1 MKKNIIT
8 ILSIIFLVAIIGH
21 FLSNTYFFK
30 HLELISYDLRSKF
43 NTDNSLAGKNLKH
56 ADKDIVIVAIDNYS
70 QKKLLEAKEEKSEKS
85 WEIGVWKNLVNFI
98 EKGEPKVVMFDMVF
112 EKTQDE
118 PWYNRTFASTLSRY
132 DNIVMGTYLDNPLSK
147 DNNFTKKIDIAEN
160 DYIPTNSPLDVSIND
175 KKLDDAITYTTN
187 APVSNLYAKYNTMGV
202 VNSVLDDDSVVRKDQ
217 PIYKLAKDGETY
229 YMPSLAFAGFLKY
242 MGEGDKIQVKNKNIF
257 YKDRVIPVDNDGIV
271 NISWHKMGRSYTY
284 VPVSKII
291 LNEGTED
298 EFSPEFF
305 KDKIVIIGKTATG
318 ANVDLSSI
326 ITANYAGPE
335 AVAVALDNFIN
346 DSNPADKTSRRFI
359 SEVPKPI
366 KFAIIVVACLI
377 VALVGLIPSSAFLGF
392 LNGFIAII
400 LYISFSFWM
409 FINPASRV
417 WLPMV
422 EPLYYLTVTAGVV
435 FTFRFYNEMT
445 KKASIMNV
453 FGKFVSPKVLST
465 VVKDPKKIVL
475 KNTRKKISVLFCDV
489 KDFTSISEKNT
500 PEVLIE
506 NLNELFKEI
515 VNIIFENNGTV
526 DKFIGDCIMAYWGD
540 LDESD
545 NHAYMAVKT
554 ALEIQEKVKML
565 KELSQLN
572 GKIPFEVKI
581 GIATG
586 DAVLGLA
593 GTDKIMSYTA
603 MGDAVNVA
611 SRLESS
617 CSVLHRDI
625 LISKTTYEQT
635 KNKIKVL
642 EVGKIRVKG
651 KDDRIDVYEPVA
663 LLDAD
668 DSRQTP
674 KAAGQ
679 LSG

>member
-1 MKKNIIT
+1 MKKNISI
-8 ILSIIFLVAIIGH
+8 ILSIIILVMVIGH

-56 ADKDIVIVAIDNYS
+56 ADKDIVIIAIDNFS
-70 QKKLLEAKEEKSEKS
+70 QKELLADKEEKTGTQK
-85 WEIGVWKNLVNFI
+85 WEVGVWKNLINFI
-98 EKGEPKVVMFDMVF
+98 EQGEPKVVMFDMVF
-112 EKTQDE
+112 EKIQDE

-132 DNIVMGTYLDNPLSK
+132 DNIVLGTYLDNPLVK
-147 DNNFTKKIDIAEN
+147 DNNFTQKIDILPN
-160 DYIPTNSPLDVSIND
+160 DYIPTNNPLNVSIDD
-175 KKLDDAITYTTN
+175 KKLDDSITYTTN
-187 APVSNLYAKYNTMGV
+187 APVNNLYTKYNTMGV

-217 PIYKLAKDGETY
+217 PLYKLTKDGESY

-242 MGEGDKIQVKNKNIF
+242 MGEGDKIQVKNKKIF
-257 YKDRVIPVDNDGIV
+257 YKDRVIPVDNSGIV

-284 VPVSKII
+284 VPISKII
-291 LNEGTED
+291 LNEGSED
-298 EFSPEFF
+298 EISPEFF
-305 KDKIVIIGKTATG
+305 KDKIIIIGKTATG

-346 DSNPADKTSRRFI
+346 DSNPNDKTSRRFI

-377 VALVGLIPSSAFLGF
+377 VALVGLIPSSAFMGF
-392 LNGFIAII
+392 MNGFIAIV

-435 FTFRFYNEMT
+435 FAFRFYSEIT
-445 KKASIMNV
+445 KKASMMNV
-453 FGKFVSPKVLST
+453 FGKFVSPKVLSS
-465 VVKDPKKIVL
+465 VIKDPKKIVL

-500 PEVLIE
+500 PEFLIE

-515 VNIIFENNGTV
+515 VNVIFENNGTV

-554 ALEIQEKVKML
+554 ALEIQEKVKIL
-565 KELSQLN
+565 KELSQIS
-572 GKIPFEVKI
+572 GKIPFDVKI

-617 CSVLHRDI
+617 CSTLHRDI

-635 KNKIKVL
+635 KSKIKVL

-651 KDDRIDVYEPVA
+651 KDERIEVYEPVA
-663 LLDAD
+663 LLDAENKE
-668 DSRQTP
+668 
-674 KAAGQ
+674 KAMQ
-679 LSG
+679 LK

>member
-1 MKKNIIT
+1 MKKNIII
-8 ILSIIFLVAIIGH
+8 ILSLIAFFTVIGH

-30 HLELISYDLRSKF
+30 HLELLSYDLRSKF
-43 NTDNSLAGKNLKH
+43 NTDNGLTGKNLKH

-70 QKKLLEAKEEKSEKS
+70 QRKLIEAKGKND
-85 WEIGVWKNLVNFI
+85 WETGVWKNLVNFI

-112 EKTQDE
+112 EKAQDE

-132 DNIVMGTYLDNPLSK
+132 DNIVMGTYLDNPLVH
-147 DNNFTKKIDIAEN
+147 DNNFTKKIDIAQN
-160 DYIPTNSPLDVSIND
+160 DFIPTNSSLDVSIND
-175 KKLDDAITYTTN
+175 KKLDKEITYTTN
-187 APVSNLYAKYNTMGV
+187 APVSNLYTKYNTMGV

-217 PIYKLAKDGETY
+217 PVYKLTKDGESY

-242 MGEGDKIQVKNKNIF
+242 MGEGEQIQIKDKKIH
-257 YKDRVIPVDNDGIV
+257 YKGRVIPIDDDGVV
-271 NISWHKMGRSYTY
+271 NIGWHKMGRSYTY
-284 VPVSKII
+284 IPISKII
-291 LNEGTED
+291 LNEEN
-298 EFSPEFF
+298 EEEISPEFF

-318 ANVDLSSI
+318 SRVDLSSI
-326 ITANYAGPE
+326 IDSTYAGPE

-346 DSNPADKTSRRFI
+346 DSNPYDHASRKFI
-359 SEVPKPI
+359 SEVPKSV
-366 KFAIIVVACLI
+366 KFLIIVAACLI
-377 VALVGLIPSSAFLGF
+377 VALVGLIPSSAFMGF

-435 FTFRFYNEMT
+435 FAFRFYNEMT

-453 FGKFVSPKVLST
+453 FGKFVSPKVLSS
-465 VVKDPKKIVL
+465 VLKDPKKMVL

-489 KDFTSISEKNT
+489 KNFTSISEKTT
-500 PEVLIE
+500 PEFLIE

-554 ALEIQEKVKML
+554 ALEIQDKVKML
-565 KELSQLN
+565 KELSQIN
-572 GKIPFEVKI
+572 GKIPFDVKI

-611 SRLESS
+611 ARLESS
-617 CSVLHRDI
+617 CSTLHRDI
-625 LISKTTYEQT
+625 LISKATYEQS
-635 KNKIKVL
+635 KSKIKVL
-642 EVGKIRVKG
+642 EVGKIRIKG
-651 KDDRIDVYEPVA
+651 KDDRIEVYEPTALLEAEEKQKTVA
-663 LLDAD
+663 L
-668 DSRQTP
+668 
-674 KAAGQ
+674 K
-679 LSG
+679 